1 VKAGYNPD
9 FDFLDHQD
17 ARNKMEGSRKI
28 KSTTEYLDSGLGLKA
43 TMRLKTIKL
52 SNEISPPIPGFHM
65 ANTSPASP
73 TPHIANVIIKL
84 VGKSGAGL
92 FRPSSKDPI
101 KKNKTN
107 ATINI
112 PIMLD
117 VKCKALKDVDFFI
130 FINFCVLI

>member
-1 VKAGYNPD
+1 MKAGYNPD

-17 ARNKMEGSRKI
+17 ARNKMEGIRKI
-28 KSTTEYLDSGLGLKA
+28 KSTKEYLDSGFGLKT

-52 SNEISPPIPGFHM
+52 SNENSPPIPGFHI

-73 TPHIANVIIKL
+73 KPHIKNVIIKL

-92 FRPSSKDPI
+92 FRPSSKEPT
-101 KKNKTN
+101 KKNKVN

-112 PIMLD
+112 PIILE
-117 VKCKALKDVDFFI
+117 VTCKELRDVDFFI
-130 FINFCVLI
+130 FINFYGC